1 MCNREQDL
9 KEWQDIENKFADI
22 LRQRNPWCTIVQPE
36 GYFKDYDLKLI
47 KQDAEEITFEI
58 KYDRMSADTGNVAI
72 EISYNWKPSGI
83 FSSTSDYIVYYI
95 TGDFRCIRRQ
105 TLIQKLEWSK
115 TIRWWDNSLSELIL
129 IKKNNFISRCTQ
141 LWQ

>member
-9 KEWQDIENKFADI
+9 KEWQDIENIFADI
-22 LRQRNPWCTIVQPE
+22 LRQRNPWCVIEQPE

-47 KQDAEEITFEI
+47 KQDEEEIAFEV
-58 KYDRMSADTGNVAI
+58 KYDRMCDDTGNVAI
-72 EISYNWKPSGI
+72 EVTYNWKPSGV
-83 FSSTSDYIVYYI
+83 FNSVADYIVYYI
-95 TGDFRCIRRQ
+95 SGTFRCIRRQ
-105 TLIQKLEWSK
+105 SLIQKLEWNK

-129 IKKNNFISRCTQ
+129 IKKNNFIARCTQ